1 MGLGTEA
8 EAAAV
13 VGYMDLLLVAM
24 ADGFLTFWSLLP
36 LAGQLLQPVSLF
48 FASGALFFRDNTH
61 FQFQFFAT
69 RCH

>member
-36 LAGQLLQPVSLF
+36 LAGQLLFWLVPSF
-48 FASGALFFRDNTH
+48 FLVVVNERANR
-61 FQFQFFAT
+61 
-69 RCH
+69 